1 MVFPV
6 AKVVKE
12 RFLFTSWFQ
21 LLLGK
26 SLNCAATFEEGEWL
40 AYFFNYFNFFLNIH
54 QILEQALI

>member
-26 SLNCAATFEEGEWL
+26 SLNCAATFEEEWF